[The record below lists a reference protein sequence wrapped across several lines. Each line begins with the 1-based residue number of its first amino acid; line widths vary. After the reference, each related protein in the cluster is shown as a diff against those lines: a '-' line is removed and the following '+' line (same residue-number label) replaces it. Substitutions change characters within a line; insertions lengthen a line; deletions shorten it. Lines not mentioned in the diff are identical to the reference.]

1 MADKEKASRKVKKA
15 LDSKERIE
23 LCLSEI
29 RKMESFKHVTCGYP
43 IIPEHEPDHAEL
55 HVTHV
60 CGVIAPPEPLYIDVI
75 FHNKKTNAVFSS
87 LQLGEYDFS
96 SRRDKLLVRGK
107 KRITAYI
114 NDLSGGI
121 ESYNIKVIGEPEK
134 LIVKVEEFLRTL
146 NTK

>member
-1 MADKEKASRKVKKA
+1 MAGKEKASRKVKKA

-29 RKMESFKHVTCGYP
+29 RKMEPFEHVT
-43 IIPEHEPDHAEL
+43 
-55 HVTHV
+55 

-75 FHNKKTNAVFSS
+75 FHNKKANAVFSS

-114 NDLSGGI
+114 NDLPGGI
-121 ESYNIKVIGEPEK
+121 ESYNIKVTGKPEK

>member
-1 MADKEKASRKVKKA
+1 MAGKEKASRKVKKA
-15 LDSKERIE
+15 LDSKGRID

-29 RKMESFKHVTCGYP
+29 RKMEPFERVTCGIPAIPAQFYFD
-43 IIPEHEPDHAEL
+43 II
-55 HVTHV
+55 
-60 CGVIAPPEPLYIDVI
+60 
-75 FHNKKTNAVFSS
+75 FRNKKTNAVFSS

-114 NDLSGGI
+114 NDLPGGI
-121 ESYNIKVIGEPEK
+121 ESYNIKVTGEPEK

>member
-15 LDSKERIE
+15 LDSKERID

-29 RKMESFKHVTCGYP
+29 RKMEPFEHVTCGNP
-43 IIPEHEPDHAEL
+43 VIPEQDHAKSFAIG
-55 HVTHV
+55 V

-87 LQLGEYDFS
+87 LQLGEWDFS

-114 NDLSGGI
+114 NDLPDGI
-121 ESYNIKVIGEPEK
+121 ESYNIKVTGKPEK

>member
-15 LDSKERIE
+15 LDSKERID

-29 RKMESFKHVTCGYP
+29 RKMEPFEHVTCGNP
-43 IIPEHEPDHAEL
+43 AIPEYDNAKSYAIG
-55 HVTHV
+55 V
-60 CGVIAPPEPLYIDVI
+60 CGIPQPPEPLYIDVI

-114 NDLSGGI
+114 NDLPGGI
-121 ESYNIKVIGEPEK
+121 ESYNIKVTGKPEK

>member
-1 MADKEKASRKVKKA
+1 MAGKEKASRKVKKA

-23 LCLSEI
+23 FCLSEI
-29 RKMESFKHVTCGYP
+29 RKMKCEMTFVTCGLP
-43 IIPEHEPDHAEL
+43 VCDHDF
-55 HVTHV
+55 VSVNIV
-60 CGVIAPPEPLYIDVI
+60 CLD
-75 FHNKKTNAVFSS
+75 KKTNTVFSS

-114 NDLSGGI
+114 NDLPGGI
-121 ESYNIKVIGEPEK
+121 ESYNIKVTGKPEK

>member
-1 MADKEKASRKVKKA
+1 MAGKEKASRKVKKA

-29 RKMESFKHVTCGYP
+29 RKMEPFKHVTCGYP
-43 IIPEHEPDHAEL
+43 IIPEQDHAKSYAIG
-55 HVTHV
+55 V
-60 CGVIAPPEPLYIDVI
+60 CGIPQPPEPLYIDVI

-114 NDLSGGI
+114 NDLPGGM
-121 ESYNIKVIGEPEK
+121 ESYNIKVTGKPEK

>member
-15 LDSKERIE
+15 LDSKERID

-29 RKMESFKHVTCGYP
+29 RKMEPFEYVTCGYP
-43 IIPEHEPDHAEL
+43 IFPEYEPDHAEL

-60 CGVIAPPEPLYIDVI
+60 CGILPPQCPEPLYII
-75 FHNKKTNAVFSS
+75 FRNKKTNAVFSS
-87 LQLGEYDFS
+87 LLLREYDFS

-114 NDLSGGI
+114 NDLPGGI

>member
-1 MADKEKASRKVKKA
+1 MAGKEKASRKVKKA
-15 LDSKERIE
+15 LDSKERID

-29 RKMESFKHVTCGYP
+29 RKMEPFEHVTCG
-43 IIPEHEPDHAEL
+43 IPAIPAQFYFD
-55 HVTHV
+55 
-60 CGVIAPPEPLYIDVI
+60 II

-96 SRRDKLLVRGK
+96 SRRDKLLVRGQK
-107 KRITAYI
+107 KIVEFVCGLP
-114 NDLSGGI
+114 DGI
-121 ESYNIKVIGEPEK
+121 GAYNIKVTGEPEK